1 MTKKNIIIIC
11 LYFFLTNCG
20 FEPIYLDKNKT
31 AFSIEKIDYTGDREL
46 NNFLKTNLNKYKNKK
61 INNKIFIEANSSYQK
76 IILSKNAKGEVTNY
90 QLKAEVI
97 FIIKPTNKKIK
108 FNKKVIMDSMD
119 DKFDEERYERS
130 MKQNFA
136 YSISN
141 KLTSELIINQ

>member
-1 MTKKNIIIIC
+1 MIKKNIIIVC

-20 FEPIYLDKNKT
+20 FEPIYLDKNNT
-31 AFSIEKIDYTGDREL
+31 TFSIEKIDYTGDREL

-61 INNKIFIEANSSYQK
+61 VNNKIFIEANSSYEK
-76 IILSKNAKGEVTNY
+76 IILSKNAEGEVANY

-97 FIIKPTNKKIK
+97 FLIKPTNKKIK
-108 FNKKVIMDSMD
+108 FNKKVIMDIMD
-119 DKFDEERYERS
+119 DKFDEAKYERS

>member
-1 MTKKNIIIIC
+1 MIKKNIIIIC

-20 FEPIYLDKNKT
+20 FEPIYLDKNNT
-31 AFSIEKIDYTGDREL
+31 TFSIEKIDYTGDREL

-61 INNKIFIEANSSYQK
+61 VNNKIFIEANSSYEK
-76 IILSKNAKGEVTNY
+76 IILSKNAEGEVANY

-97 FIIKPTNKKIK
+97 FLIKPTNKKIK
-108 FNKKVIMDSMD
+108 FNKKVIMDIMD
-119 DKFDEERYERS
+119 DKFDEAKYERS
-130 MKQNFA
+130 IKQNFA

>member
-20 FEPIYLDKNKT
+20 FEPIYLDKNKIT
-31 AFSIEKIDYTGDREL
+31 FSIEKIDYTGDREL
-46 NNFLKTNLNKYKNKK
+46 NNFLKTNLNKYKNEK

-76 IILSKNAKGEVTNY
+76 IILSKNPKGEVTNY

-97 FIIKPTNKKIK
+97 FLIKPTNKKIK
-108 FNKKVIMDSMD
+108 FNKKVIMDSMN

-136 YSISN
+136 YSIIN
-141 KLTSELIINQ
+141 ELTSELIINQ